1 MEKRVRPTFTPL
13 SAVRPR
19 SVKTHREVGK
29 RVSPTFTPLSVV
41 RPRSQS
47 HRRRLY
53 RLTVDAMTWRSALGH
68 KVTGAVSLTVG
79 GHLSRAAHAPGPRI
93 SSVVSSPLLSLPAD
107 GSTPPVRR
115 HALGRLHLVWYISR
129 NLRADLRITG
139 RPPLGTMHL
148 RPAHALDPRMG
159 HTCPSQAMGTWPSR
173 PCHR

>member
-1 MEKRVRPTFTPL
+1 MEKRCLADFTPL
-13 SAVRPR
+13 SAGCNGCNGP
-19 SVKTHREVGK
+19 TWVGGGK
-29 RVSPTFTPLSVV
+29 IVVPTL
-41 RPRSQS
+41 
-47 HRRRLY
+47 
-53 RLTVDAMTWRSALGH
+53 LTLRHCPRSALGH
-68 KVTGAVSLTVG
+68 KATGAASLTAG

-93 SSVVSSPLLSLPAD
+93 SSAVCSPLLSLPAD

-159 HTCPSQAMGTWPSR
+159 HTCPSQAMRTWPSR